1 MGNYAVIMAGGKGE
15 RFWPWSRSDLPK
27 QFLILLGERSLI
39 QQTFDRL
46 TRLFSK
52 EKILVVTG
60 EALLPLVREHLPGVP
75 RENIIAEPV
84 GRNTAPCIGLA
95 ALRLLKEDPRS
106 VMLVLPADH
115 LVTDTKAFLS
125 CLARAMELAS
135 EEDVLVT
142 IGITPTRPET
152 GYGYIEKTGQA
163 LTGEPE
169 VYRVQRFVEKP
180 DRQKAL
186 EFLSSGSHVWNSGIF
201 AWKAR
206 LILEKIQKH
215 LPHLYERLEEM
226 GRYLGT
232 AEEAEALSR
241 IFPAVPGIS
250 IDYGVME
257 KEKEILLV
265 QGNFGWDDLG
275 SWTALA
281 GHSPRDD
288 NQNVSRGQHLGIA
301 TTGCLVYG
309 QEALIATLG
318 VSNLVIVQ
326 ANGVVL
332 VCSMEHT
339 QEIKE
344 LVNQLKTKG
353 LEKYL

>member
-15 RFWPWSRSDLPK
+15 RFWPWSRSNSPK
-27 QFLILLGERSLI
+27 QFLSLIGERSLI
-39 QQTFDRL
+39 QQTVDRL
-46 TRLFSK
+46 TGLFPT

-75 RENIIAEPV
+75 RGNMIAEPV

-95 ALRLLKEDPRS
+95 AMRLLKEDSRS

-115 LVTDTKAFLS
+115 LVIETKAFLS

-135 EEDVLVT
+135 AEEVLVT

-186 EFLSSGSHVWNSGIF
+186 EFLSSGRYVWNSGIF

-215 LPHLYERLEEM
+215 LPDLYERLEKM
-226 GRYLGT
+226 GKYLGT
-232 AEEAEALSR
+232 AEEAEALSKM
-241 IFPAVPGIS
+241 FPAVAGIS

-281 GHSPRDD
+281 EQSPKDEH
-288 NQNVSRGQHLGIA
+288 QNVSRGQYLGID
-301 TTGCLVYG
+301 TTCCLVYG

-326 ANGVVL
+326 TNDVVL
-332 VCSMEHT
+332 VCSMEHA

-344 LVNQLKTKG
+344 LVNRLKAKG
-353 LEKYL
+353 LDKYL